1 MMTSLLFLISHNQN
15 SSPSFYIFDSFH
27 LYTKSVGLFLYLPDF
42 TILCVQLILPLYHF
56 FNPFLY
62 LSLSVQFAQS
72 ISLHL
77 FLPNLIPFFSSLFLS
92 SLILY
97 FYFYLSILHPIS
109 THQHHPNFCTNHS
122 ISTPTHFSL
131 TLFLSFSLHLS
142 ILHLFSVSTFSFKA
156 DATRINEWG
165 IIPWGFSQ
173 RCFHLYESC
182 RLRKNLRDMFSD
194 LFGALNNKSSAA
206 VC

>member
-1 MMTSLLFLISHNQN
+1 MTSLLFLISHNLN
-15 SSPSFYIFDSFH
+15 SSPSLYIFDSFH
-27 LYTKSVGLFLYLPDF
+27 LYAKSVGLFLYLPDF

-97 FYFYLSILHPIS
+97 FHLHLSIFPSYTPFQPINIIPTFVQLILSLHI
-109 THQHHPNFCTNHS
+109 
-122 ISTPTHFSL
+122 PTHFSL
-131 TLFLSFSLHLS
+131 TLFLSFSLHLTPLLCLNFLLQS
-142 ILHLFSVSTFSFKA
+142 
-156 DATRINEWG
+156 
-165 IIPWGFSQ
+165 
-173 RCFHLYESC
+173 RCNTY
-182 RLRKNLRDMFSD
+182 K
-194 LFGALNNKSSAA
+194 
-206 VC
+206 

>member
-1 MMTSLLFLISHNQN
+1 M
-15 SSPSFYIFDSFH
+15 
-27 LYTKSVGLFLYLPDF
+27 
-42 TILCVQLILPLYHF
+42 YHF
-56 FNPFLY
+56 FY
-62 LSLSVQFAQS
+62 LTSPLSVFNLFSLCTIFQSISLCSTYSLSVQFAQS

-97 FYFYLSILHPIS
+97 FYLYLSILHPIS

-156 DATRINEWG
+156 DATRINE
-165 IIPWGFSQ
+165 
-173 RCFHLYESC
+173 
-182 RLRKNLRDMFSD
+182 
-194 LFGALNNKSSAA
+194 
-206 VC
+206 

>member
-1 MMTSLLFLISHNQN
+1 M
-15 SSPSFYIFDSFH
+15 
-27 LYTKSVGLFLYLPDF
+27 
-42 TILCVQLILPLYHF
+42 YHF
-56 FNPFLY
+56 FY
-62 LSLSVQFAQS
+62 LTSPLSVFNLFSLCTIFQSISLCSTYSLSVQFAQS

-97 FYFYLSILHPIS
+97 FHLHLSIFPSYTPFQPINIIPTFVQLILSLHI
-109 THQHHPNFCTNHS
+109 
-122 ISTPTHFSL
+122 PTHFSL